1 MWLTDHVWLCCQ
13 ASSGGQSGS
22 SASTPPRYTIYVVE
36 GSPHKASDLRR
47 AGLERASA
55 VVVLADKAA
64 VQDIDEE
71 VRTRQES
78 YPACQA
84 KFPVVG
90 RLAAPSAVRDRVE
103 PRRLARCLTRT

>member
-71 VRTRQES
+71 VRTSRATRLSGEGPGRGTAGCS
-78 YPACQA
+78 IRCQ
-84 KFPVVG
+84 G
-90 RLAAPSAVRDRVE
+90 
-103 PRRLARCLTRT
+103 PR